1 MVSLWVIDSYFNIEQ
16 IQIRV
21 IDILISAYG
30 SSDFFLIVRSKSIG
44 HNTYTGR
51 RSGSRSKP
59 TPINGPVHKN
69 YLNYSYSTSHFSRLP
84 QAVAKKIICPLF
96 QKISNDSKIIDPVIN
111 GFSPNDESINLHIY
125 DHSIVTFVI
134 R

>member
-1 MVSLWVIDSYFNIEQ
+1 MVSWWGIDSYFNIEQ

-30 SSDFFLIVRSKSIG
+30 SSGLFGSIVRSKYIG

-51 RSGSRSKP
+51 RSDFRSKP

-69 YLNYSYSTSHFSRLP
+69 DLNYSYSRIHFSRLP
-84 QAVAKKIICPLF
+84 QAVAKK
-96 QKISNDSKIIDPVIN
+96 
-111 GFSPNDESINLHIY
+111 
-125 DHSIVTFVI
+125 
-134 R
+134 